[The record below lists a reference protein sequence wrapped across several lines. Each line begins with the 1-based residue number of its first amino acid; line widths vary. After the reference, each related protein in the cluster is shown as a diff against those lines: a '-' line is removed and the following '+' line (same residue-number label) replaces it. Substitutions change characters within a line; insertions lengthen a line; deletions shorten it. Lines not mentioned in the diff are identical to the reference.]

1 MERNGR
7 LSFCRISH
15 LASFMACV
23 LLSLS
28 HLFPSPINSFSCLNS
43 PSSIPKTNPSK
54 TAISKESEQYCHHHH
69 YHHHYHD
76 HHDHQSIGVSITLTS
91 CNLPLPSRYSNLVA
105 VVVLGGSCLNS
116 IPSLDLE
123 FEFDS
128 ESPTDFSLK
137 EVAASG
143 SDDSKVGIAGGTEG
157 TGGGAVE

>member
-1 MERNGR
+1 M
-7 LSFCRISH
+7 SY
-15 LASFMACV
+15 LASLGRVFFF
-23 LLSLS
+23 LSLS
-28 HLFPSPINSFSCLNS
+28 LPFHQFFSMPEFPLPIPNR
-43 PSSIPKTNPSK
+43 PSTNPK
-54 TAISKESEQYCHHHH
+54 KPEDYCHHHH
-69 YHHHYHD
+69 H

-91 CNLPLPSRYSNLVA
+91 CNLPFPSRYSNLVA

-143 SDDSKVGIAGGTEG
+143 SDDSRVGTAG

>member
-1 MERNGR
+1 MDTSDFSSGEFHSVCS
-7 LSFCRISH
+7 SFS
-15 LASFMACV
+15 
-23 LLSLS
+23 LSLPF
-28 HLFPSPINSFSCLNS
+28 HQFFFIPEF
-43 PSSIPKTNPSK
+43 PSSIPNRPSTNPK
-54 TAISKESEQYCHHHH
+54 KAEDYCHHHH
-69 YHHHYHD
+69 HHHN
-76 HHDHQSIGVSITLTS
+76 HQSIGVSITLTS
-91 CNLPLPSRYSNLVA
+91 CNLPFPSRYSNLVA

-143 SDDSKVGIAGGTEG
+143 SDDSRVGIAG